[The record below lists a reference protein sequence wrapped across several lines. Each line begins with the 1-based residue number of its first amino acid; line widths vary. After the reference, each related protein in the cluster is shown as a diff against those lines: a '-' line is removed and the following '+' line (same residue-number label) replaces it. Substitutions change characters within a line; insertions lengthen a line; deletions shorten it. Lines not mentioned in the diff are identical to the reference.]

1 MSKQKMIC
9 VRLVYISFPSLAF
22 GISTAINSQRFFR
35 CFCCFFFSPHS
46 IHLYF
51 FDFYLHLIFHTYLN
65 VFYFTSCRFS
75 SVLFFVFILLL
86 FTKRY
91 FCHILLFLII
101 LLECSRA
108 YTLTEDRRS
117 IEEKKRYEI
126 VFYYTSI
133 ERVHFYVENVSF
145 FFSGKYSRIFY
156 CFVCVL
162 TADCWALELHKWYSL
177 LLLSS
182 SKPMMLFTFNFQSF
196 CNIRALMAHVPLNRA
211 DFNAVT
217 RQREEEIN
225 SRLLF
230 LWADVCV
237 FSFSVNSL
245 IMLKTR
251 VSVCF
256 SHSEY

>member
-156 CFVCVL
+156 CFVCVCWLL
-162 TADCWALELHKWYSL
+162 TVELWSCTNGILSYYYHHQNRWCYSL
-177 LLLSS
+177 S
-182 SKPMMLFTFNFQSF
+182 
-196 CNIRALMAHVPLNRA
+196 I
-211 DFNAVT
+211 
-217 RQREEEIN
+217 
-225 SRLLF
+225 
-230 LWADVCV
+230 
-237 FSFSVNSL
+237 
-245 IMLKTR
+245 
-251 VSVCF
+251 F
-256 SHSEY
+256 SHSAIFVHSWLMFRWTELTSMQLHGNGKKK